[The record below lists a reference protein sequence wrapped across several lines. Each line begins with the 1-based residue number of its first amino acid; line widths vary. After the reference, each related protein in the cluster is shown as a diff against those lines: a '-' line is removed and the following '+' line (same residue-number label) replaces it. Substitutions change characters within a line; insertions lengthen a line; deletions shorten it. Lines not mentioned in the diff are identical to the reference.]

1 MENGNAIR
9 ERELK
14 VEFREMKLKVIKR
27 NIENL
32 RNEMILAYVK
42 NGADMRNSRVLEI
55 SQLLDEQ
62 LNRYEKCRKRTRT
75 ASNGY
80 TFVYRLRRATNLS
93 VHV

>member
-1 MENGNAIR
+1 M
-9 ERELK
+9 
-14 VEFREMKLKVIKR
+14 EFRELKLKVIKR

-62 LNRYEKCRKRTRT
+62 LNRYEKCRKPARTSSKGH
-75 ASNGY
+75 A
-80 TFVYRLRRATNLS
+80 FVYRPRRAKNFS
-93 VHV
+93 VHS